1 VVLRLG
7 KVMGTIE
14 PDELAATAP
23 RALHDRI
30 VSLMFGE
37 ARAVEGEVAELGG
50 HRGPVALAGAS
61 TGAPLL
67 RLADV
72 SAPGPPGQHG
82 VAGVSLEVP
91 PGEVLGV
98 AGIDGN
104 GQRALAEAIAGQ
116 RRVDG
121 GSIELAGQ
129 PITGTTV
136 AARQRLGLR
145 YVTDDRLG
153 EGVVSGWPVELNLVL
168 KRIGQEPYWRR
179 GTIDRQAITED
190 AQRIIEDFDIR
201 TPSPRT
207 RIGTLS
213 GGNIQK
219 AIIGRELAG
228 EPRVVVFHKPT
239 HGLDVRTTQ
248 AVRERI
254 GRLALGGVAVIVISN
269 DIDELLDVCHRIA
282 VMDRGRIVGIVD
294 NGPGAETRIGELIVG
309 AA

>member
-1 VVLRLG
+1 
-7 KVMGTIE
+7 MGTIGHE
-14 PDELAATAP
+14 ELAATTP
-23 RALHDRI
+23 RVLHDRI
-30 VSLMFGE
+30 VAMMFGE
-37 ARAVEGEVAELGG
+37 ARAEEGEVAELGG
-50 HRGPVALAGAS
+50 HHGPVTAPAS
-61 TGAPLL
+61 TSAEPLL
-67 RLADV
+67 RLVDLSV
-72 SAPGPPGQHG
+72 SGPPGQHG
-82 VAGVSLEVP
+82 VSGVSLEVR
-91 PGEVLGV
+91 PGEVLGI

-104 GQRALAEAIAGQ
+104 GQRAFAEAVAGQ
-116 RRVDG
+116 RRVDAG
-121 GSIELAGQ
+121 AIELAGR

-153 EGVVSGWPVELNLVL
+153 EGVVSSWPVELNLVL
-168 KRIGQEPYWRR
+168 KRIGQEPYWRGGR
-179 GTIDRQAITED
+179 IDRQAISGD
-190 AQRIIEDFDIR
+190 AQHIIEEFDIR

-228 EPRVVVFHKPT
+228 APRVVVFHKPT

-254 GRLALGGVAVIVISN
+254 GQLALRGVALIVISS

-282 VMDRGRIVGIVD
+282 VMDRGRIVGVVE
-294 NGPGAETRIGELIVG
+294 NAPGAETRIGELIVG